1 MLPIKNWPIRTGAD
15 FVHKGLRL
23 ETPALNGASAIANDA
38 MMILKKGGRR
48 YMTIRGVA
56 RAVLTLAMSAA
67 SYGAFAADEP
77 YTIGMLN
84 SLSGYA
90 ANMGLG
96 GRDGLM
102 LAVDEINKRG
112 GVNGRM
118 IKIIPLNDESDA
130 SKGVPLAVNLIEGEK
145 VLAVVGPVR
154 SDIGEAVAPMMEKS
168 QVVDMV
174 CTTILPTKHGYSFAT
189 APTPEE
195 EAPVAI
201 AFMKK
206 QGAKSV
212 AILSALDVWARSL
225 GKAWAD
231 EAEKQGI
238 KVVAAESYNSAT
250 DKNFI
255 PQLSKFKSVNAD
267 WILVTGAGPAAGLIL
282 KQKAE
287 IGYTARVFGST
298 TFPIAGISALVQIAG
313 PAAVDGTYIATV
325 PFTVWDTY
333 PPEDIRNKTIAQFR
347 EAFKSKYNNYPDPA
361 QWWIAQ
367 NYDIGML
374 LAEGIKRAGPN
385 VTGASLKAAL
395 ESIQGH
401 QGVLGVTFNF
411 SPERHSGGSGV
422 VVGQIKDGKVDLV
435 K

>member
-1 MLPIKNWPIRTGAD
+1 MRIRR
-15 FVHKGLRL
+15 F
-23 ETPALNGASAIANDA
+23 ALAA
-38 MMILKKGGRR
+38 L
-48 YMTIRGVA
+48 TV
-56 RAVLTLAMSAA
+56 VLSAA
-67 SYGAFAADEP
+67 GQNAHGADEP
-77 YTIGMLN
+77 YRIGMLN

-112 GVNGRM
+112 GVNGRE

-130 SKGVPLAVNLIEGEK
+130 SKGVPLAVSLIQGEK

-154 SDIGEAVAPMMEKS
+154 SDIGEAIAPMMEKS

-174 CTTILPTKHGYSFAT
+174 CTTILPTKHNYAFAT

-201 AFMKK
+201 AFLKK
-206 QGAKSV
+206 SGAKSV

-225 GKAWAD
+225 AKAWTD
-231 EAEKQGI
+231 EAEKQGL

-255 PQLSKFKSVNAD
+255 PQLSKFKSANAD
-267 WILVTGAGPAAGLIL
+267 WVLVTGAGPAAGLIL

-287 IGYTARVFGST
+287 IGYSANVFGST
-298 TFPIAGISALVQIAG
+298 VFPVAGLSALLQIAG

-325 PFTVWDTY
+325 PFAVWDTF
-333 PPEDIRNKTIAQFR
+333 PPDDIRYKTIAQFR
-347 EAFKSKYNNYPDPA
+347 EAFKAKYNSYPDLA

-385 VTGASLKAAL
+385 VTGATLKTAL

-401 QGVLGVTFNF
+401 QGVLGVSFNF
-411 SPERHSGGSGV
+411 SPEHHSGGSGV
-422 VVGQIKDGKVDLV
+422 VVGQIKDGKIVLV

>member
-1 MLPIKNWPIRTGAD
+1 
-15 FVHKGLRL
+15 
-23 ETPALNGASAIANDA
+23 
-38 MMILKKGGRR
+38 
-48 YMTIRGVA
+48 MTIRKA
-56 RAVLTLAMSAA
+56 AQAVLTLALCVAG
-67 SYGAFAADEP
+67 YGAFAADEP
-77 YTIGMLN
+77 YKIGMLN

-102 LAVDEINKRG
+102 VAVDEINKRG
-112 GVNGRM
+112 GIHGRT

-130 SKGVPLAVNLIEGEK
+130 AKGVPLAVNLIEGEK

-212 AILSALDVWARSL
+212 AILSALDVWARTL
-225 GKAWAD
+225 GKTWAE
-231 EAEKQGI
+231 EAEKRGL

-250 DKNFI
+250 DKSFI
-255 PQLSKFKSVNAD
+255 PQLSKFKAANAD
-267 WILVTGAGPAAGLIL
+267 WIMVTGAGPAAGLIL

-287 IGYTARVFGST
+287 LGYTANVFGST
-298 TFPIAGISALVQIAG
+298 TFPIAGISTLAQIAG
-313 PAAVDGTYIATV
+313 PAAVEGTYIATV
-325 PFTVWDTY
+325 PFTVWDTF
-333 PPEDIRNKTIAQFR
+333 PPEDARYKTITQFR
-347 EAFKSKYNNYPDPA
+347 EAFKAKYNNYPDPA

-385 VTGASLKAAL
+385 VTGATLKAAL
-395 ESIQGH
+395 ETIQDY
-401 QGVLGVTFNF
+401 QGVLGVSFNF

-422 VVGQIKDGKVDLV
+422 VVGQIKDGKVVLV

>member
-1 MLPIKNWPIRTGAD
+1 MRIR
-15 FVHKGLRL
+15 R
-23 ETPALNGASAIANDA
+23 
-38 MMILKKGGRR
+38 
-48 YMTIRGVA
+48 VA
-56 RAVLTLAMSAA
+56 QAVLTVVLSVAA
-67 SYGAFAADEP
+67 TSTYGADEP
-77 YTIGMLN
+77 YKIGML
-84 SLSGYA
+84 SSFSGYV

-130 SKGVPLAVNLIEGEK
+130 TKGVPLAVNLLEGEK

-154 SDIGEAVAPMMEKS
+154 SDIVEAVAPMMEKS

-174 CTTILPTKHGYSFAT
+174 GSTILPTKHNYAFAT

-201 AFMKK
+201 GFLKK
-206 QGAKSV
+206 NGAKSV
-212 AILSALDVWARSL
+212 AILSAIDVWARTL
-225 GKAWAD
+225 GKTWAD
-231 EAEKQGI
+231 EAEKQGL

-255 PQLSKFKSVNAD
+255 PQLSKFKSAGAD

-287 IGYTARVFGST
+287 IGYSANVFGST
-298 TFPIAGISALVQIAG
+298 VFPVAGISTLVQIGG
-313 PAAVDGTYIATV
+313 PAAVDGTYFATA
-325 PFTVWDTY
+325 PFSVWDAF
-333 PPEDIRNKTIAQFR
+333 PPEDPRYKAIGEFR
-347 EAFKSKYNNYPDPA
+347 EAFKAKYNNYPEPGH
-361 QWWIAQ
+361 WWIAQ

-374 LAEGIKRAGPN
+374 LAEAIKRAGPN
-385 VTGASLKAAL
+385 VTGATLKAAL
-395 ESIQGH
+395 ESIQGY
-401 QGVLGVTFNF
+401 QGVLGVSFTF
-411 SPERHSGGSGV
+411 SPERHSGVSGV
-422 VVGQIKDGKVDLV
+422 VVAQIKDGKVVLV

>member
-1 MLPIKNWPIRTGAD
+1 MRICR
-15 FVHKGLRL
+15 
-23 ETPALNGASAIANDA
+23 
-38 MMILKKGGRR
+38 
-48 YMTIRGVA
+48 VA
-56 RAVLTLAMSAA
+56 QAVLTVALSFAGCSA
-67 SYGAFAADEP
+67 YGADEP
-77 YTIGMLN
+77 YKIGML
-84 SLSGYA
+84 SSFSGYV

-112 GVNGRM
+112 GVHGRM

-130 SKGVPLAVNLIEGEK
+130 TKGVPLAVNLIDGEK

-154 SDIGEAVAPMMEKS
+154 SDIVEAVAPMMEKS
-168 QVVDMV
+168 RVVDMV
-174 CTTILPTKHGYSFAT
+174 GSTILPTRHNYAFAT

-201 AFMKK
+201 AFLKK
-206 QGAKSV
+206 NGAKSV
-212 AILSALDVWARSL
+212 AILSAIDVWARTL
-225 GKAWAD
+225 AKAWAD
-231 EAEKQGI
+231 EAEKQRL

-255 PQLSKFKSVNAD
+255 PQLSKFKSANAD

-287 IGYTARVFGST
+287 IGYTANVFGST
-298 TFPIAGISALVQIAG
+298 VFTVAGISALVQIGG
-313 PAAVDGTYIATV
+313 PAAVDGTYFATV
-325 PFTVWDTY
+325 PFAVWDTF
-333 PPEDIRNKTIAQFR
+333 PQEDPRYQTIARFR
-347 EAFKSKYNNYPDPA
+347 EAFKARYNNYPELA

-374 LAEGIKRAGPN
+374 LAEGIKRAGPD
-385 VTGASLKAAL
+385 VTGATLRTAL
-395 ESIQGH
+395 ESIQGY
-401 QGVLGVTFNF
+401 QGALGVSFNF
-411 SPERHSGGSGV
+411 SSERHSGVSGV
-422 VVGQIKDGKVDLV
+422 VVGQIKDGKVAMV

>member
-1 MLPIKNWPIRTGAD
+1 MRIR
-15 FVHKGLRL
+15 R
-23 ETPALNGASAIANDA
+23 
-38 MMILKKGGRR
+38 
-48 YMTIRGVA
+48 VA
-56 RAVLTLAMSAA
+56 QAVLTVALSMA
-67 SYGAFAADEP
+67 SYSAYGADEP
-77 YTIGMLN
+77 YKIGML
-84 SLSGYA
+84 SSFSGYV

-112 GVNGRM
+112 GVHGRM
-118 IKIIPLNDESDA
+118 IKVIPLNDESDA
-130 SKGVPLAVNLIEGEK
+130 TKGVPLAVNLIEGEK

-154 SDIGEAVAPMMEKS
+154 SDIVEAIAPMMEKG

-174 CTTILPTKHGYSFAT
+174 GSTILPTKHNYAFAT
-189 APTPEE
+189 APTPAE

-201 AFMKK
+201 AFLKK
-206 QGAKSV
+206 NGAKSV
-212 AILSALDVWARSL
+212 AILSAIDVWARTL

-231 EAEKQGI
+231 EAEKQGL

-255 PQLSKFKSVNAD
+255 PQLSKFKAANAD

-287 IGYTARVFGST
+287 IGYTANVFGST
-298 TFPIAGISALVQIAG
+298 VFTVAGISALLQIGG
-313 PAAVDGTYIATV
+313 PAAVDGTYFATV
-325 PFTVWDTY
+325 PFAVWDTF
-333 PPEDIRNKTIAQFR
+333 PPEDTRYKTIAEFR
-347 EAFKSKYNNYPDPA
+347 EAFKAKYNNYPELS

-374 LAEGIKRAGPN
+374 LAEAIKRTGPN
-385 VTGASLKAAL
+385 VTGATLKAAL
-395 ESIQGH
+395 ESIQDY
-401 QGVLGVTFNF
+401 QGVLGVSFNF

-422 VVGQIKDGKVDLV
+422 VVGQIKDGKVALV

>member
-1 MLPIKNWPIRTGAD
+1 
-15 FVHKGLRL
+15 
-23 ETPALNGASAIANDA
+23 
-38 MMILKKGGRR
+38 
-48 YMTIRGVA
+48 MTIRRVA
-56 RAVLTLAMSAA
+56 QAMLTLAMSAA

-77 YTIGMLN
+77 YKIGMLN

-287 IGYTARVFGST
+287 IGYMARVFGST

-395 ESIQGH
+395 ESIRGH

>member
-1 MLPIKNWPIRTGAD
+1 MSIRR
-15 FVHKGLRL
+15 F
-23 ETPALNGASAIANDA
+23 ALAALTVALSIA
-38 MMILKKGGRR
+38 GSS
-48 YMTIRGVA
+48 V
-56 RAVLTLAMSAA
+56 
-67 SYGAFAADEP
+67 YGADEP
-77 YTIGMLN
+77 YKIGMLN

-130 SKGVPLAVNLIEGEK
+130 AKGVPLAVNLIEGEK

-174 CTTILPTKHGYSFAT
+174 CTTILPTKHNYSFAT

-195 EAPVAI
+195 EAPIAI
-201 AFMKK
+201 AFIKK
-206 QGAKSV
+206 NGGKSV
-212 AILSALDVWARSL
+212 AILSALDVWARTL
-225 GKAWAD
+225 AKTWTE
-231 EAEKQGI
+231 EAEKQGL

-267 WILVTGAGPAAGLIL
+267 WVLVTGAGPAAGLIL
-282 KQKAE
+282 MQKAE
-287 IGYTARVFGST
+287 IGYTAKVFGST
-298 TFPIAGISALVQIAG
+298 TFPIAGISALTQIG
-313 PAAVDGTYIATV
+313 GQAAVDGTYIATV
-325 PFTVWDTY
+325 PYSVWETF
-333 PPEDIRNKTIAQFR
+333 PPEDARYKTIAQFR
-347 EAFKSKYNNYPDPA
+347 EAFKAKYNNYPDLA
-361 QWWIAQ
+361 QWWTAQ

-385 VTGASLKAAL
+385 VTGATLKAAI

-401 QGVLGVTFNF
+401 QGVLGVSFNF
-411 SPERHSGGSGV
+411 SPDRHSGSSGV
-422 VVGQIKDGKVDLV
+422 LVGEIRDGKVVLV

>member
-1 MLPIKNWPIRTGAD
+1 MRIR
-15 FVHKGLRL
+15 K
-23 ETPALNGASAIANDA
+23 
-38 MMILKKGGRR
+38 
-48 YMTIRGVA
+48 VA
-56 RAVLTLAMSAA
+56 QAVLTVMLSIAGYSA
-67 SYGAFAADEP
+67 YGADEP
-77 YTIGMLN
+77 YKIGML
-84 SLSGYA
+84 SSFSGYV

-112 GVNGRM
+112 GVHGRT

-130 SKGVPLAVNLIEGEK
+130 TKGVPLAVNLIEGEK

-154 SDIGEAVAPMMEKS
+154 SDIGEAVAPMMEKN

-174 CTTILPTKHGYSFAT
+174 GSTILPTKHNYAFAT
-189 APTPEE
+189 APTPGE

-201 AFMKK
+201 AFLKK
-206 QGAKSV
+206 NGAKSV
-212 AILSALDVWARSL
+212 AILSAIDVWARTL

-231 EAEKQGI
+231 EAEKQGL
-238 KVVAAESYNSAT
+238 KVVASESYNSAT

-255 PQLSKFKSVNAD
+255 PQLSKFKSANAD

-287 IGYTARVFGST
+287 IGYTANVFGST
-298 TFPIAGISALVQIAG
+298 VFTVAGISTLLQIGGAAAL
-313 PAAVDGTYIATV
+313 DGTYFATV
-325 PFTVWDTY
+325 PFTVWDTF
-333 PPEDIRNKTIAQFR
+333 PQEDPRYKTIARFR
-347 EAFKSKYNNYPDPA
+347 DEFKAKYNNYPELA

-385 VTGASLKAAL
+385 VTGATLKAAL
-395 ESIQGH
+395 ESIQDY
-401 QGVLGVTFNF
+401 QGVLGVSFSF
-411 SPERHSGGSGV
+411 SPERHSGVSGV
-422 VVGQIKDGKVDLV
+422 VVGQIKDGKVVLV

>member
-1 MLPIKNWPIRTGAD
+1 MRIRRVAQA
-15 FVHKGLRL
+15 
-23 ETPALNGASAIANDA
+23 ALTAALSI
-38 MMILKKGGRR
+38 
-48 YMTIRGVA
+48 
-56 RAVLTLAMSAA
+56 A
-67 SYGAFAADEP
+67 SYSAYGADEP
-77 YTIGMLN
+77 YKIGML
-84 SLSGYA
+84 SSFSGYV

-102 LAVDEINKRG
+102 LAVDEINKGG
-112 GVNGRM
+112 GVHGRM

-130 SKGVPLAVNLIEGEK
+130 TKGVPLAVNLIEGEK

-154 SDIGEAVAPMMEKS
+154 SDIVEAIAPMMEKG

-174 CTTILPTKHGYSFAT
+174 GSTILPTKRNYAFAT
-189 APTPEE
+189 APTPAE

-201 AFMKK
+201 AFLKK
-206 QGAKSV
+206 NGAKSV
-212 AILSALDVWARSL
+212 AILSAIDVWARTL

-231 EAEKQGI
+231 EAEKQGL

-255 PQLSKFKSVNAD
+255 PQLSKFKSAGAD

-287 IGYTARVFGST
+287 IGYPANVFGST
-298 TFPIAGISALVQIAG
+298 VFTVAGISALVQIGG
-313 PAAVDGTYIATV
+313 PAAVDGTYFATV
-325 PFTVWDTY
+325 PFAVWDTF
-333 PPEDIRNKTIAQFR
+333 PPEDPRYKTIAQFR
-347 EAFKSKYNNYPDPA
+347 EAFKAKYNNYPDLS

-374 LAEGIKRAGPN
+374 LAEAIKRAGPN
-385 VTGASLKAAL
+385 VTGATLKTAL
-395 ESIQGH
+395 EGIQDY
-401 QGVLGVTFNF
+401 QGVLGVSFNF

-422 VVGQIKDGKVDLV
+422 VVGQIKDGKVALV

>member
-1 MLPIKNWPIRTGAD
+1 MRIYR
-15 FVHKGLRL
+15 
-23 ETPALNGASAIANDA
+23 
-38 MMILKKGGRR
+38 
-48 YMTIRGVA
+48 VA
-56 RAVLTLAMSAA
+56 RAVLTVALSIA
-67 SYGAFAADEP
+67 SYTAQGADEP
-77 YTIGMLN
+77 YKIGML
-84 SLSGYA
+84 SSFSGYV

-102 LAVDEINKRG
+102 LAIDEINKRG
-112 GVNGRM
+112 GVHGRM

-130 SKGVPLAVNLIEGEK
+130 TKGVPLAVNLIEGEK

-154 SDIGEAVAPMMEKS
+154 SDIVEAIAPMMEKS

-174 CTTILPTKHGYSFAT
+174 GSTILPTKRNYAFAT
-189 APTPEE
+189 APTPAE

-201 AFMKK
+201 AFLKK
-206 QGAKSV
+206 NGAKSV
-212 AILSALDVWARSL
+212 AILSAIDVWARTL

-231 EAEKQGI
+231 EAEKQGL
-238 KVVAAESYNSAT
+238 KVVAAESYNSAN

-255 PQLSKFKSVNAD
+255 PQLSKFKAANAD

-287 IGYTARVFGST
+287 IGYTANVFGST
-298 TFPIAGISALVQIAG
+298 VFTVAGISALLQIGG
-313 PAAVDGTYIATV
+313 PAAVDGTYFATV
-325 PFTVWDTY
+325 PFAVWDTF
-333 PPEDIRNKTIAQFR
+333 PPEDTRYKTIAEFR
-347 EAFKSKYNNYPDPA
+347 EVFKAKYNNYPELS

-385 VTGASLKAAL
+385 VTGATLKAAL
-395 ESIQGH
+395 ESIQDY
-401 QGVLGVTFNF
+401 QGVLGVSFNF

-422 VVGQIKDGKVDLV
+422 VVGQIKDGKVALV

>member
-1 MLPIKNWPIRTGAD
+1 MPVIT
-15 FVHKGLRL
+15 
-23 ETPALNGASAIANDA
+23 
-38 MMILKKGGRR
+38 GGRSEKIWGKRQMRIRR
-48 YMTIRGVA
+48 YAQVA
-56 RAVLTLAMSAA
+56 LTVALSFAGYSA
-67 SYGAFAADEP
+67 YGADEP
-77 YTIGMLN
+77 YKIGMLT
-84 SLSGYA
+84 SMSGYV

-112 GVNGRM
+112 GIHGRQ
-118 IKIIPLNDESDA
+118 IQIIPLNDESDA
-130 SKGVPLAVNLIEGEK
+130 TKGVPLAVKLLEGEK
-145 VLAVVGPVR
+145 VIAVVGPVR
-154 SDIGEAVAPMMEKS
+154 SDIVEAVAPMMEKA

-174 CTTILPTKHGYSFAT
+174 CSTILPTKAAYAFAT

-201 AFMKK
+201 AFAKK
-206 QGAKSV
+206 NGAKSV
-212 AILSALDVWARSL
+212 AVLSALDVWARTL

-231 EAEKQGI
+231 EAEKQGL

-255 PQLSKFKSVNAD
+255 PQLSKFKSAGAD

-287 IGYTARVFGST
+287 IGYTANVFGST
-298 TFPIAGISALVQIAG
+298 TFPVAGISALVQIG
-313 PAAVDGTYIATV
+313 GQAAVEGTYFATV
-325 PFTVWDTY
+325 PFSVWDTF
-333 PPEDIRNKTIAQFR
+333 PQEDTRYKTIAQFR
-347 EAFKSKYNNYPDPA
+347 ESFKAKYNNYPELS

-385 VTGASLKAAL
+385 VTGAALKAAI
-395 ESIQGH
+395 ETIQGY
-401 QGVLGVTFNF
+401 QGVLGVSFSF

-422 VVGQIKDGKVDLV
+422 VVGQIKDGKVVLV

>member
-1 MLPIKNWPIRTGAD
+1 MRIGSFAQA
-15 FVHKGLRL
+15 
-23 ETPALNGASAIANDA
+23 ALAVALSFAGYSA
-38 MMILKKGGRR
+38 
-48 YMTIRGVA
+48 
-56 RAVLTLAMSAA
+56 
-67 SYGAFAADEP
+67 YGADEP
-77 YTIGMLN
+77 YKIGML
-84 SLSGYA
+84 SSFSGYV

-102 LAVDEINKRG
+102 LAVDEINKGG

-130 SKGVPLAVNLIEGEK
+130 TKGVPLAVSLIEGEK

-154 SDIGEAVAPMMEKS
+154 SDIAEAVAPMMEKS

-174 CTTILPTKHGYSFAT
+174 CTTILPTKHNYAFAT

-201 AFMKK
+201 AFLKK
-206 QGAKSV
+206 NGAKSV
-212 AILSALDVWARSL
+212 AILSAIDVWARTL
-225 GKAWAD
+225 AKTWTD
-231 EAEKQGI
+231 EAEKQGL

-255 PQLSKFKSVNAD
+255 PQLSKFRSVNAD

-287 IGYTARVFGST
+287 IGYSANVFGST
-298 TFPIAGISALVQIAG
+298 VFPVAGIPALLQIGG
-313 PAAVDGTYIATV
+313 PAAVEGTYFATV
-325 PFTVWDTY
+325 PFSVWDTF
-333 PPEDIRNKTIAQFR
+333 PQEDPRYKKIAQFR
-347 EAFKSKYNNYPDPA
+347 EAFKAKYNTYPELS
-361 QWWIAQ
+361 QWWTAQ

-385 VTGASLKAAL
+385 VTGATLRTAL
-395 ESIQGH
+395 ESIQDY
-401 QGVLGVTFNF
+401 QGVLGVSFNF

-422 VVGQIKDGKVDLV
+422 VVGQIKDGKVVLV

>member
-1 MLPIKNWPIRTGAD
+1 
-15 FVHKGLRL
+15 
-23 ETPALNGASAIANDA
+23 
-38 MMILKKGGRR
+38 
-48 YMTIRGVA
+48 MTIRRVA
-56 RAVLTLAMSAA
+56 QATLTLAMSAA

-77 YTIGMLN
+77 YKIGMLN

-145 VLAVVGPVR
+145 VLAIVGPVR

-174 CTTILPTKHGYSFAT
+174 CTTILPTKHGYAFAT

-212 AILSALDVWARSL
+212 AILSALDVWARTL

-298 TFPIAGISALVQIAG
+298 TFPIAGISALVQIGG

-347 EAFKSKYNNYPDPA
+347 EAFKSKYNNYPDLA